1 MTHIPG
7 AMYTFRSKFTL
18 QSGLAGLFRSLMLGA
33 LLVVFSPLPVPAVGI
48 DQLKI
53 GIVDINRALNQS
65 TAGERSKKLLL
76 ATRDQ
81 KENELKNKEQVL
93 KKLSEELQNSLMLSE
108 TTRKDKEQEL
118 REKEMELR
126 QDVQKAQSELQDK
139 ERKMTESIFN
149 ELKIVVAALA
159 KEGKY
164 DLILEQGASQVILFH
179 SGTFTDLTDQVI
191 ARFNK
196 LSPNK

>member
-1 MTHIPG
+1 
-7 AMYTFRSKFTL
+7 
-18 QSGLAGLFRSLMLGA
+18 MLGTL
-33 LLVVFSPLPVPAVGI
+33 LLVYSPLPAPAAGL